1 MAKAEVSAQGT
12 SAPVQVNSQLTPPNS
27 IYLSDYANASLNK
40 WPITLTLR
48 DFTKSDYRVRLRI
61 TIESQTVRLRTK
73 PSFRPTGMYL
83 NAGIPTQVPYDKL
96 GAYLNPNNL
105 EISGI
110 NPSTFS
116 NSQQLPEGFYTFTVE
131 VLDYQRGN
139 VVSNLG
145 RSVAWIVQNDPP
157 LLNLPYED
165 KLRIQEPQQ
174 VQFQWTPRHTASP
187 NSAFETEYIFRLWEI
202 WPADRNPFEV
212 VRTSNPIFEQR
223 TNLNSYFYGPA
234 DIQLIP
240 GRSYAW
246 QVQAVSNIGRDLFKN
261 DGKSVVESF
270 QYGDEC
276 LPITGLGIE
285 ALGPDRIKAD
295 WTGDWNHS
303 GYVVKVRE
311 SGTTEWTSYATNIET
326 QVLFDLE
333 TDTEYEV
340 QVFSKCGVLTGEG
353 SDVLAVR
360 TLAASES
367 NFECGVDPDNP
378 AITNREPIANLQVG
392 DKIEALGFKVRIT
405 ELSGSGPYNGKGAIE
420 VPLFNLAGVK
430 ADLVNIEVNTDKKLI
445 GGFVETTLNPAGP
458 FIVGLGGGDELDE
471 GNADTAEDGTEETP
485 DTDIE
490 VDEVISDVDVDD
502 ETGVITVTT
511 EDGETTTID
520 PDEEGVDENDDG
532 DIVIEDSNG
541 DTWVVGPD
549 GNVSQGQNTG
559 GPSNP
564 NTLPSDA
571 NVDFIVN
578 FEKSDQQQYGFDAKS
593 LETLSS
599 YYTQTQVRDNDY
611 WLAWKSVASGR
622 TDKVLAKQSSGDSF
636 NNAIGFKTIT
646 GNLPITAASEDL
658 AKNVTVQ
665 GTTHQ
670 DEQVVQAYVLKET
683 QDDQGETSEEEIIL
697 GELNVVSYD
706 KLSQKVVIVPVN
718 GVSAPTA
725 STLSNELNRIYGQA
739 VAEWEVVMA
748 GNYTSEM
755 SLDGLDDE
763 GSSTFSAYSSAMN
776 DFKREYKRNNNIDR
790 DAYYVFLMSGTG
802 SSKLGYMPFK
812 RQYGFIFSDNTNE
825 LTKTIAHEL
834 GHGAFRLRHTFS
846 NEGYI
851 ASQGSTN
858 NLMDYSD
865 GTKLYKHQWD
875 LVHDPENVNTLFE
888 DEEESAM
895 GGEIEWVEFDEF
907 QFSQPMEAQNKAGFL
922 TYLTPTGYPITLP
935 FDAQPTFSGTTN
947 NDELND
953 LVVNGVLLGF
963 RLGSDLFTSS
973 YGKRNGNWMFKGYK
987 KLGSDN
993 YFYKDENSSGLNS
1006 IYTVIVGKY
1015 EEENCA
1021 INIGLGDYQQDY
1033 TAIEGNEE
1041 EWQTISAEFS
1051 LESISIDYT
1060 TAGKDYID
1068 NNCIKEGPGKYFY
1081 DLRKDNGYISE
1092 SELIEL
1098 SILINNLHESIYDEY
1113 VEESIENLGADDL
1126 FFYDL
1131 GAYNS
1136 KESYNN
1142 FKEALIEFNTNKS
1155 IIKDT
1160 FIEIINSENSSSDEA
1175 LRVLSMM
1182 TVHHCETLTAE
1193 NRIKALKKLNEG
1205 VLTGNWFSSNGGEF
1219 NVIKLISTTP
1229 ENQIPTFF
1237 DGLRQDDLIADL
1249 DKGVNNFF
1257 GPNNYTKFIIE
1268 LSKLF
1273 YQYYETNPAN
1283 EEMLSKLIDEGKII
1297 RWTSIDMTWVQEN
1310 EYSAYYSGGDL
1321 IFKLSTTDWE
1331 IGDIPDDTQSSYAL
1345 ADAVTEVGSETEFT
1359 FNPFEPVGIFFE
1371 TQDAANQI
1379 GAVAGETY
1387 IFPAF
1392 YFLWLKNDSDN
1403 EKMEQGISDAVLI
1416 GSFFYGGAE
1425 LVLAKNI
1432 IRFAIAL
1439 GQLNINIIGVIL
1451 DEETRENLKDNGFED
1466 FLIAFDILSIGSE
1479 MVSLRE
1485 GNYQNAVNLINIW
1498 SSSKN
1503 YMSNF
1508 VSETEYDQ
1516 MDTFIN
1522 NLDERLNT
1530 EE

>member
-73 PSFRPTGMYL
+73 PTFRPTGIYL

-96 GAYLNPNNL
+96 SAYLNPNNL

-110 NPSTFS
+110 NPGTFS

-139 VVSNLG
+139 VVSNVG

-187 NSAFETEYIFRLWEI
+187 NSTFETEYIFRLWEI

-223 TNLNSYFYGPA
+223 TNLNSYFYGPG
-234 DIQLIP
+234 DIALVP
-240 GRSYAW
+240 GRNYAW

-285 ALGPDRIKAD
+285 ALGPDRIQAE

-311 SGTTEWTSYATNIET
+311 SGTTEWTNYATNIET

-340 QVFSKCGVLTGEG
+340 QVFSKCGVLTGNG
-353 SDVLAVR
+353 SQVQAVSTFAEDVVDF
-360 TLAASES
+360 
-367 NFECGVDPDNP
+367 NCGEEPDNP
-378 AITNREPIANLQVG
+378 TITNREPIANLQVG

-405 ELSGSGPYNGKGAIE
+405 EISGTGPYNGKGAIE

-445 GGFVETTLNPAGP
+445 GGSVETTLNPEGP
-458 FIVGLGGGDELDE
+458 FIISLGGEDELDE
-471 GNADTAEDGTEETP
+471 GNAGEDGTEETP

-490 VDEVISDVDVDD
+490 IDEVITDVEVDE
-502 ETGVITVTT
+502 ETGEIVVTT

-520 PDEEGVDENDDG
+520 PDEEGVDENEDG

-549 GNVSQGQNTG
+549 GNVTEGQNTG

-564 NTLPSDA
+564 STLPADA
-571 NVDFIVN
+571 PIDFIVN
-578 FEKSDQQQYGFDAKS
+578 FEESDQQEYGFDAKS

-599 YYTQTQVRDNDY
+599 YYTQTQIRDNNY

-636 NNAIGFKTIT
+636 NNAIGFKTIA

-683 QDDQGETSEEEIIL
+683 QDDQGETTEEEIIL

-755 SLDGLDDE
+755 SLAGLDDE
-763 GSSTFSAYSSAMN
+763 ESSTFSAYSSAMN
-776 DFKREYKRNNNIDR
+776 DFKREYRRNNNIDR

-802 SSKLGYMPFK
+802 SSKSGYMPFK
-812 RQYGFIFSDNTNE
+812 RQYGFIFSDNTND

-851 ASQGSTN
+851 ASEGSTN

-888 DEEESAM
+888 DDEEGAAGIKIKSNQVVELINLLRSSNRDSVNELNISRFKEDDYLYRGNIRIGESESFELM
-895 GGEIEWVEFDEF
+895 VEHWYYSGEHIINPLQKDAYMNPEIDDQAIIEFDGSIANGDIKPLLRLRVNESNYSELSNYIF
-907 QFSQPMEAQNKAGFL
+907 GDDTLRVRMELTLVSENSKNTLSSFIIDSDSVSGFIIEREAGTYSEERTRGSQKRIPGNIYLFEENDCGTNRANCTNEYTIITTPEKSGTRDGVLIHTGTNYLDVTGCLIPVGSNYTSSEQQFDIGGNIQ
-922 TYLTPTGYPITLP
+922 TITIY
-935 FDAQPTFSGTTN
+935 ASNGTSGTTLN
-947 NDELND
+947 NINTYLN
-953 LVVNGVLLGF
+953 
-963 RLGSDLFTSS
+963 RR
-973 YGKRNGNWMFKGYK
+973 RNY
-987 KLGSDN
+987 
-993 YFYKDENSSGLNS
+993 
-1006 IYTVIVGKY
+1006 
-1015 EEENCA
+1015 A
-1021 INIGLGDYQQDY
+1021 
-1033 TAIEGNEE
+1033 
-1041 EWQTISAEFS
+1041 
-1051 LESISIDYT
+1051 
-1060 TAGKDYID
+1060 
-1068 NNCIKEGPGKYFY
+1068 
-1081 DLRKDNGYISE
+1081 
-1092 SELIEL
+1092 
-1098 SILINNLHESIYDEY
+1098 
-1113 VEESIENLGADDL
+1113 
-1126 FFYDL
+1126 
-1131 GAYNS
+1131 
-1136 KESYNN
+1136 
-1142 FKEALIEFNTNKS
+1142 
-1155 IIKDT
+1155 
-1160 FIEIINSENSSSDEA
+1160 
-1175 LRVLSMM
+1175 
-1182 TVHHCETLTAE
+1182 
-1193 NRIKALKKLNEG
+1193 
-1205 VLTGNWFSSNGGEF
+1205 
-1219 NVIKLISTTP
+1219 
-1229 ENQIPTFF
+1229 
-1237 DGLRQDDLIADL
+1237 
-1249 DKGVNNFF
+1249 VNN
-1257 GPNNYTKFIIE
+1257 G
-1268 LSKLF
+1268 
-1273 YQYYETNPAN
+1273 
-1283 EEMLSKLIDEGKII
+1283 LI
-1297 RWTSIDMTWVQEN
+1297 
-1310 EYSAYYSGGDL
+1310 L
-1321 IFKLSTTDWE
+1321 
-1331 IGDIPDDTQSSYAL
+1331 
-1345 ADAVTEVGSETEFT
+1345 
-1359 FNPFEPVGIFFE
+1359 
-1371 TQDAANQI
+1371 
-1379 GAVAGETY
+1379 
-1387 IFPAF
+1387 
-1392 YFLWLKNDSDN
+1392 
-1403 EKMEQGISDAVLI
+1403 KMEI
-1416 GSFFYGGAE
+1416 
-1425 LVLAKNI
+1425 K
-1432 IRFAIAL
+1432 
-1439 GQLNINIIGVIL
+1439 IN
-1451 DEETRENLKDNGFED
+1451 R
-1466 FLIAFDILSIGSE
+1466 
-1479 MVSLRE
+1479 
-1485 GNYQNAVNLINIW
+1485 
-1498 SSSKN
+1498 
-1503 YMSNF
+1503 
-1508 VSETEYDQ
+1508 
-1516 MDTFIN
+1516 
-1522 NLDERLNT
+1522 
-1530 EE
+1530 